1 MTNRIRLES
10 AMDRT
15 AAITRGLTR
24 RCVLC
29 AALPTL
35 ALGPSG
41 ALGADSS
48 VPIADMHSHF
58 GIITRPALSSSDFA
72 EELRAQRVALI
83 AWSLPSDFRWI
94 RAGSA
99 GVEQVREPAPG
110 GLAAFF
116 HDRLVRMKAFVE

>member
-1 MTNRIRLES
+1 MNTRRRSILK
-10 AMDRT
+10 T
-15 AAITRGLTR
+15 AAAL
-24 RCVLC
+24 
-29 AALPTL
+29 AAWP
-35 ALGPSG
+35 G
-41 ALGADSS
+41 AAFAQAR

-110 GLAAFF
+110 ELSSFSGVCVRGRLAVGRRAG
-116 HDRLVRMKAFVE
+116 DNM